1 MPTSERLRESEASG
15 GECGEGQRSAS
26 RAQSSAHRWP
36 EATAYAA
43 AKSGLISMVRTLGR
57 ELAPEQIIVNAVAP
71 GFTDTPQLQVDAD
84 Q

>member
-1 MPTSERLRESEASG
+1 VKLPAASVAKVRG
-15 GECGEGQRSAS
+15 RR
-26 RAQSSAHRWP
+26 RAPSHLLTGWP

-43 AKSGLISMVRTLGR
+43 ANSGLISMVRTLGR

-71 GFTDTPQLQVDAD
+71 GFTDTPQLQVDVD